1 LRIVPWAG
9 LFAPA
14 GTPAEIIALLNREV
28 ARALKAPD
36 VREAAAGF
44 GFELYGNTP
53 EEFAQA
59 IKSDLARVSKVI
71 RDAGIR
77 PE

>member
-14 GTPAEIIALLNREV
+14 GTPPEIVSVLNREV
-28 ARALKAPD
+28 VKALRSSD
-36 VREAAAGF
+36 VREAAAEF

-53 EEFAQA
+53 QEFSAMIQA
-59 IKSDLARVSKVI
+59 DKARTSKVI
-71 RDAGIR
+71 RDAGIK